1 MLHTSMELNVLVEN
15 KSLLIE
21 CSDKNWTVNRFLQEF
36 KIPRLKN
43 GKILVWVGGS
53 IGKYELKEMKE
64 KELDEPLRTLPRW
77 LYT

>member
-53 IGKYELKEMKE
+53 IGKYELKEMEE